1 MAFSLLFFEA
11 LHSGRCCFGKI
22 LIGPGVRPLDR
33 ARARKIGKLTS
44 PIQDLPSF
52 FRWECPDHT
61 DERLFLCVEH
71 HIPILCALK

>member
-1 MAFSLLFFEA
+1 MPLLLFEA
-11 LHSGRCCFGKI
+11 LHRGRRRFGKI
-22 LIGPGVRPLDR
+22 LIAPGIGPLDR

-71 HIPILCALK
+71 HIPILSSLK